1 MGKKNYFRIEKDAIG
16 EVRIPIQSHWGI
28 QTQRAL
34 ENFPVSGLTFPTSFI
49 QTLALVKVAT
59 AQANLSLGL
68 LDKSVGTA
76 IIQAAREVMD
86 GKWDDQFRVDIFQT
100 GSGTSTHMNMN
111 EVIASRANEMLG
123 GQRGDKSPVHPN
135 DHVNLGQSSNDVIPS
150 CIHISAYRSIK
161 EQLIPVLKGLKQE
174 LENKAIQFDSVIKLG
189 RTHLQDA
196 TPVRLG
202 QEFRGYASM
211 ITRSIERIENNAGQL
226 LELALGGTAVGTGIN
241 RHPRFPELAIGNINR
256 MAGFEFR
263 EAEDHFEAQGARDVL
278 VQVSSTLKTL
288 AVSLTKIA
296 NDIRWMG
303 SGPLGGI
310 GELVIPVVQPG
321 SSIMPGK
328 VNPVIAESLL
338 QVAAQVMGNDS
349 VIVLGG
355 QSGNFELNTMMPVM
369 AHNLLQ
375 SIELLVKGIDLFNRK
390 LIKGLK
396 PDEKRCRELAER
408 SLALVTVLIPIIGYD
423 RAAAAFREA
432 LSSGKSLRAI
442 IIESG
447 MISPAQLDKL
457 LDLQA
462 MTESGQWR

>member
-1 MGKKNYFRIEKDAIG
+1 MGKKNHFRIEKDAIG

-34 ENFPVSGLTFPTSFI
+34 ENFPVSGFTFPPGFI
-49 QTLALVKVAT
+49 QTLALVKVAA

-68 LDKSVGTA
+68 LDKSIGTA

-86 GKWDDQFRVDIFQT
+86 GKWDDQFKVDIFQT

-111 EVIASRANEMLG
+111 EVIASRANEILG

-202 QEFRGYASM
+202 QEFRGYTSM
-211 ITRSIERIENNAGQL
+211 IIRSVERIENNAGQL

-241 RHPRFPELAIGNINR
+241 RHPRFPEVAIGNINR

-263 EAEDHFEAQGARDVL
+263 EAEDHFEAQGARDAL

-338 QVAAQVMGNDS
+338 QVAAQVMGNDL

-375 SIELLVKGIDLFNRK
+375 SIELLVNGIKMFYQK
-390 LIKGLK
+390 LIRELK
-396 PDEKRCRELAER
+396 PDEKRCRELAEK
-408 SLALVTVLIPIIGYD
+408 SLALITVLTPLIGYD
-423 RAAAAFREA
+423 RAAAAVREA

-442 IIESG
+442 IFESG

-457 LDLQA
+457 LDLQI
-462 MTESGQWR
+462 MTKPHQ